1 MAFLLIGLILLAMK
15 LAEVGPGAEWSW
27 WLVLAPFGLAAVW
40 WHISDS
46 LGLTSRRE
54 MNKLEARAETRR
66 RRAFDALWQGKG
78 GSRGGGRRR

>member
-1 MAFLLIGLILLAMK
+1 MAFLLIGLVLLVMK
-15 LAEVGPGAEWSW
+15 LAEIGPGAEWSW
-27 WLVLAPFGLAAVW
+27 WLVLAPFALAALW

-66 RRAFDALWQGKG
+66 RRAFDALWQGKRSER
-78 GSRGGGRRR
+78 GSRR